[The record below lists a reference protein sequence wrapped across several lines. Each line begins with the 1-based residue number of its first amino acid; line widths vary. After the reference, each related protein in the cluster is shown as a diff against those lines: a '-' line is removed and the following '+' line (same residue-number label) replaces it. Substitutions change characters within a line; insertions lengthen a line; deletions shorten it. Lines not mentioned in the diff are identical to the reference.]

1 MIDNITHFHKVAS
14 SLGWRSVKL
23 VLSISASLNATL
35 ESLALLGRVSQ
46 DSIVPIID
54 IYIFILDIINKL
66 RVDDKLI
73 VYIKFE
79 GDITNKPQI

>member
-1 MIDNITHFHKVAS
+1 MIDNITNFHKVAS

-46 DSIVPIID
+46 DFIVPIVD
-54 IYIFILDIINKL
+54 IYVFILDVINRL
-66 RVDDKLI
+66 RVDDELI
-73 VYIKFE
+73 AYIKLE
-79 GDITNKPQI
+79 GDTTSKPQV